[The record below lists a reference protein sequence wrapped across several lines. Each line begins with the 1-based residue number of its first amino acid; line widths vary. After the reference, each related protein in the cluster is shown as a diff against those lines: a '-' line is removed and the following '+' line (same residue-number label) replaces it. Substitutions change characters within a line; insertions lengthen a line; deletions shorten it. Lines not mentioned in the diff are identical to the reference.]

1 MMLYKMEKQK
11 IINLGLMVILVIG
24 IVFISGCVSD
34 RTYEQPSKIESTP
47 SGEEIPSQTPTTT
60 QPEPTVKT
68 FKVGETA
75 SDGRLSITVNSKSFL
90 DKITYE
96 QTTTIMGEE
105 YTSTFDFEP
114 KSGYQFLILDITIE
128 NLQSDKTAT
137 VSSLLQFKVSDDEGY
152 SYDYSLG
159 TAYLD
164 RNWED
169 GDILPG
175 MKKRGSVAFEVPKDA
190 KGLKFS
196 FLFEIGGT
204 TAVFYLE

>member
-1 MMLYKMEKQK
+1 MRRKANKIGKQK
-11 IINLGLMVILVIG
+11 FISFGLIAILIVG

-34 RTYEQPSKIESTP
+34 RTYEQPSKVE
-47 SGEEIPSQTPTTT
+47 TPTQEETQSEPSTT
-60 QPEPTVKT
+60 EPAVKT

-75 SDGRLSITVNSKSFL
+75 SDGKLAITVNSKSFL
-90 DKITYE
+90 DKITYKR
-96 QTTTIMGEE
+96 TIESMGEK
-105 YTSTFDFEP
+105 YTSTFDFKP

-137 VSSLLQFKVSDDEGY
+137 VSPLLQFKVSDENGY
-152 SYDYSLG
+152 SYDYSLY

-164 RNWED
+164 RKWES

-175 MKKRGSVAFEVPKDA
+175 MKKRGNAAFEVPKDA

-204 TAVFYLE
+204 TAVFDLE

>member
-1 MMLYKMEKQK
+1 MGKQK
-11 IINLGLMVILVIG
+11 FMNLGLMIILIVG

-34 RTYEQPSKIESTP
+34 RTYEQPSKVETQIQ
-47 SGEEIPSQTPTTT
+47 EETQPELPTT
-60 QPEPTVKT
+60 EPTVKT

-75 SDGRLSITVNSKSFL
+75 SDGRLAITVNSKSFL

-96 QTTTIMGEE
+96 QTTEIMGEE
-105 YTSTFDFEP
+105 YTSTFDFKP

-137 VSSLLQFKVSDDEGY
+137 VSSLLQFKVSDEEGY
-152 SYDYSLG
+152 SYDCSLG

-164 RNWED
+164 RKWED

-175 MKKRGSVAFEVPKDA
+175 MKKRGKVAFEVPKDA
-190 KGLKFS
+190 EGLKFS

-204 TAVFYLE
+204 TAVFDLE

>member
-1 MMLYKMEKQK
+1 MEKTK
-11 IINLGLMVILVIG
+11 FMNLGLIAILIVG

-34 RTYEQPSKIESTP
+34 RTYEQPSKVE
-47 SGEEIPSQTPTTT
+47 TPTQEETQTELPTT
-60 QPEPTVKT
+60 EPTVKT

-75 SDGRLSITVNSKSFL
+75 SDGRLAITVNSKSFL

-96 QTTTIMGEE
+96 QTTEIMGEE
-105 YTSTFDFEP
+105 YTSTFDFKP

-137 VSSLLQFKVSDDEGY
+137 VSSLLQFKVSDEDGY

-164 RNWED
+164 RKWED

-204 TAVFYLE
+204 TAVFDLE